1 MEPLQNTTTL
11 SSNSTSNAS
20 AAPVISSDFE
30 TFLRMLTTQ
39 IQNQDPLNPMESTE
53 FATQLATFSGV
64 EQQVRTNDLLQ
75 ELQTNSAA
83 SEMGQ
88 FANWLGM
95 EVRAS
100 APAQFTGA
108 PLTLSAVPHA
118 QADRMELVVS
128 DENGLPVQTLPIP
141 IGDSNFTWAGVGSSG
156 DPLGQGL
163 YSFSTRAYAG
173 ETLLEER
180 SALTYSRVTEAKLQD
195 GEVWLTLSGGANIRT
210 SEAQGLRVPNS

>member
-100 APAQFTGA
+100 APAQFTGT

-128 DENGLPVQTLPIP
+128 DENGLPVQTLSIP
-141 IGDSNFTWAGVGSSG
+141 IGDSNFTWAGVGNSG
-156 DPLGQGL
+156 DPLGA
-163 YSFSTRAYAG
+163 RA
-173 ETLLEER
+173 L
-180 SALTYSRVTEAKLQD
+180 
-195 GEVWLTLSGGANIRT
+195 
-210 SEAQGLRVPNS
+210 